1 MSEADAPAV
10 PARPKVYIGVP
21 TYDGSLR
28 AETMIGLHGRGNV
41 DSVIRVLGM
50 SLLTRLFNTLLGEAL
65 NQRVHGVTHFLLHHA
80 DIGILEP
87 AWLEK
92 MMALMDK
99 NGADVLSAVVPIKS
113 HEGVTSTA
121 LDRTDPV
128 FQGWHV
134 RRYTMAEI
142 DALPEKTW
150 THPDLLL
157 NTGVMLIDLRRPWVE
172 NIWFRFDDRIE
183 KDISGRFRVLNMP
196 EDWLFSR
203 DAKKLGAKLYATS
216 EIHLAHHGVQAWPS
230 HQVYGT
236 LKTDR
241 GFSEP
246 IVPLPERQITTGEI
260 VTV

>member
-1 MSEADAPAV
+1 MSDPVAEPAKN
-10 PARPKVYIGVP
+10 KVYIGVP

-28 AETMIGLHGRGNV
+28 AETMVGLQGRGMV
-41 DSVIRVLGM
+41 DVVIRVLGM

-65 NQRVHGVTHFLLHHA
+65 NLRKKGITHFLLHHA
-80 DIGILEP
+80 DIGILDP
-87 AWLEK
+87 GWLDK
-92 MMALMDK
+92 MLLLMEQ
-99 NGADVLSAVVPIKS
+99 NGADVLSAVVPIKN

-128 FQGWHV
+128 FEGWHV
-134 RRYTMAEI
+134 RRYTLAEI
-142 DALPEKTW
+142 HALPEKTW

-157 NTGVMLIDLRRPWVE
+157 NTGVMLIDLRKPWVE

-183 KDISGRFRVLNMP
+183 KDLNGHFRVLNMP

-216 EIHLAHHGVQAWPS
+216 EITLAHHGCQAWPS
-230 HQVYGT
+230 DQVYGS

-246 IVPLPERQITTGEI
+246 IVPLPENQVTTGQI
-260 VTV
+260 VST